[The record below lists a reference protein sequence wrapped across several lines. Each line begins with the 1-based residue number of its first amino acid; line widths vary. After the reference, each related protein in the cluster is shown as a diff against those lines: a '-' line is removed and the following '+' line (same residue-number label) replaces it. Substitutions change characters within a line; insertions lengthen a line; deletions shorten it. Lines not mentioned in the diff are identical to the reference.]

1 MVSSLFIDLSKHH
14 PSKNLEECHELSQY
28 FLEKYC
34 LRNLSAC
41 VGNRNHIG
49 NSIQLRYPP
58 FVLNLDVFDIIKF
71 IKHFQEYHF
80 YN

>member
-58 FVLNLDVFDIIKF
+58 FVLNLDVFDIIKVYKTLSRVSF
-71 IKHFQEYHF
+71 L
-80 YN
+80 